1 MHLENPWQYL
11 LNKCLVTC
19 NWAHF
24 ITQDED
30 WKLHPVKWLELFLAA
45 ELAAFSMLFPDH
57 PYDSQLSPLSF

>member
-1 MHLENPWQYL
+1 M
-11 LNKCLVTC
+11 C